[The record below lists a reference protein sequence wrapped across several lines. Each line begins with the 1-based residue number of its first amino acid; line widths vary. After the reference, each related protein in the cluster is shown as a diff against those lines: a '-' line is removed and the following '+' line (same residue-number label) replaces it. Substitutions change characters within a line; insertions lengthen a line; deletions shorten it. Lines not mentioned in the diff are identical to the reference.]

1 METIHVENWKGH
13 LGKGLAPR
21 ELEATLWCAEELTAK
36 EAARKMS
43 CSPYTVSALL
53 DNARFKLGM
62 QRTCRGLLLEAM
74 KRGIIAPLV
83 LVLFICSGHSTL
95 MPPARRPESPRNQL
109 ITRIQRIEEAQL
121 TT

>member
-1 METIHVENWKGH
+1 METIHVDHWKGH

-62 QRTCRGLLLEAM
+62 QKTCRGLLLEAM
-74 KRGIIAPLV
+74 KRGIIAPLMV
-83 LVLFICSGHSTL
+83 LVCIVSTTTVDRPNMRPVRPVSAMRML
-95 MPPARRPESPRNQL
+95 KVARYEV
-109 ITRIQRIEEAQL
+109 A
-121 TT
+121 